1 LADALSEI
9 VREEAAEILR
19 IVPERIEPGIS
30 LLDMGMDS
38 LMAVE
43 LAASIEARLDIQL
56 SALALSGG
64 PTIESVVER
73 IIRLLHPAEDA
84 ASTVA
89 GDSALEAQ
97 VMVIAERHIAGL
109 TAENAVE
116 FSAEIAAAATP
127 RSLTAGLRP

>member
-1 LADALSEI
+1 
-9 VREEAAEILR
+9 
-19 IVPERIEPGIS
+19 
-30 LLDMGMDS
+30 
-38 LMAVE
+38 MAVE

-89 GDSALEAQ
+89 SDSALEAQ
-97 VMVIAERHIAGL
+97 VIAMVEQHGGL
-109 TAENAVE
+109 TAENAAE
-116 FSAEIAAAATP
+116 FSAEIGAAAVP
-127 RSLTAGLRP
+127 LSLTAGQRP